1 MTDKSQGVEGL
12 ILCRRAFGGQAG
24 GRVEARGES
33 LLRRCF
39 LPWPRYGWIAGWSSR
54 ARRREVYESSDS
66 SPNSR
71 NGLARSRLRRGS
83 REEGDIHKICNVIFL
98 CNREK
103 KRVSTYLTGIVNV
116 GRRENVNRPVLGVT
130 KVSKVSKVSV
140 RFLQHLTRLTPLLHS
155 VEPMKFVSVIVM
167 AAALSLTLRVEAEAV
182 LVNGVEAVVHDSIVT
197 VQEIQDMTE
206 PYVDDL
212 RRQYGDRPDLLEQ
225 KVSEAAKQNLDQLIE
240 RQVILHEFDTA
251 GYNLPESI
259 IDQQLDDYI
268 KSKYGD
274 RVTLTKTL
282 QQEGITFEKFR
293 QQFRDRFIVSAMREK
308 NINKEIMISPHKVEA
323 YYLDHKDDFKEEDKV
338 KLRMIVLTNS
348 PDADTTQIRKLAEEI
363 LQRLKD
369 GASFADMATIYSQG
383 SQQREHGDWGW
394 IDKSVLR
401 KELADV
407 AFQLKPGE
415 RSGVVETPN
424 AFYIML
430 VEDRHPAHVKD
441 LSEVRDE
448 IEKILLE
455 KEHERLQKEWIDK
468 LRKKTFIRTFP
479 Y

>member
-1 MTDKSQGVEGL
+1 
-12 ILCRRAFGGQAG
+12 
-24 GRVEARGES
+24 
-33 LLRRCF
+33 
-39 LPWPRYGWIAGWSSR
+39 
-54 ARRREVYESSDS
+54 
-66 SPNSR
+66 
-71 NGLARSRLRRGS
+71 
-83 REEGDIHKICNVIFL
+83 
-98 CNREK
+98 
-103 KRVSTYLTGIVNV
+103 
-116 GRRENVNRPVLGVT
+116 
-130 KVSKVSKVSV
+130 
-140 RFLQHLTRLTPLLHS
+140 
-155 VEPMKFVSVIVM
+155 MKFVSAIVM
-167 AAALSLTLRVEAEAV
+167 MVLAFSLASRAETQ
-182 LVNGVEAVVHDSIVT
+182 LVNGIDAVVHDSIIT
-197 VQEIQDMTE
+197 REEIRDMTE
-206 PYVDDL
+206 PYVEDL
-212 RRQYGDRPDLLEQ
+212 SRQYGDRPDLMDQ
-225 KVSEAAKQNLDQLIE
+225 KVSDAEKQNTEQLIE
-240 RQVILHEFDTA
+240 RQLILHEFETA

-282 QQEGITFEKFR
+282 QQQGITFEKFR
-293 QQFRDRFIVSAMREK
+293 QQFRDRFIVGAMREK
-308 NINKEIMISPHKVEA
+308 NINKEVMISPHKIEA

-338 KLRMIVLTNS
+338 KLRMIVLTNA
-348 PDADTTQIRKLAEEI
+348 PDADNTQTRKLAEEI
-363 LQRLKD
+363 LQKLKG

-415 RSGVVETPN
+415 PSGVIETPN

-430 VEDRHPAHVKD
+430 VEDRHAAHVKD

-455 KEHERLQKEWIDK
+455 KERERLQKQWIDK
-468 LRKKTFIRTFP
+468 LRKKTFIREFP